1 MRTTEGSPE
10 MARSVR
16 VLQRLFGATLL
27 ILLVLIAS
35 CAKGNHSTTHSG
47 PAPALKSLDAS
58 GQMQI
63 SEQDRCPV
71 CGMQI
76 SRHVKFASAIQL
88 SDDSSFY
95 FCGTGCMM
103 KAWLHPEI
111 FLDRDKQLL
120 RRAVTPEYFEGHY
133 VDAMAALWVAGSDVV
148 GPMGPAL
155 VPLQDEADLETF
167 KTRHGGKITFK
178 LSELDDMKWKEI
190 TGKGATMRPGH
201 KTMD

>member
-1 MRTTEGSPE
+1 MRKAEGSPE
-10 MARSVR
+10 MARWVR
-16 VLQRLFGATLL
+16 VLQQLFGATLL
-27 ILLVLIAS
+27 IFLVLTIS
-35 CAKGNHSTTHSG
+35 CAKGNNATTHSG
-47 PAPALKSLDAS
+47 PALALKSLDAT

-76 SRHVKFASAIQL
+76 SQHVKFASAIQL
-88 SDDSSFY
+88 DDDSSFY

-111 FLDRDKQLL
+111 FLDRDKQSL
-120 RRAVTPEYFEGHY
+120 RRAVAPEYFGGNY
-133 VDAMAALWVAGSDVV
+133 IDALSALWVAGSDVV

-167 KTRHGGKITFK
+167 KVRHGGKITFR

-190 TGKGATMRPGH
+190 TGKNATMRPGE
-201 KTMD
+201 KMMD